1 MTDDLFAAKAA
12 ERLAAKGPL
21 ASRLRPKKFSDV
33 VGQDHLIGVGAPLR
47 VLVEQQRVTS
57 GILWGPPGTGKT
69 TLARLIA
76 THSHMV
82 FESLSAVT
90 AGVKDVRDA
99 IDRASLRLGERGERT
114 ILFVDE
120 VHRFSKSQ
128 QDALLPAVEDG
139 TVVLLGA
146 TTENPFFEINAPL
159 LSRATLWRVAPLD
172 TVALELL
179 ADRGAAEEGVELPI
193 AVRARLIEQVD
204 GDARALLT
212 TLEVAASLASARGG
226 DPRPSVSEQDLL
238 AARSGVLLN
247 RSSDTHYDQ
256 VSAFI
261 KSIRGSDPDAGLY
274 WMLRL
279 LNAGEDPVFLARR
292 LVILASE
299 DIGMADPMSL
309 VLASAAADAVRLV
322 GLPEAK
328 LNMAQ
333 AVIHL
338 ALAPKSNSVTVAL
351 GLAERDVALP
361 RMDVPAH
368 LRDGH
373 YGGAKVLGHG
383 VDYRYPHEDP
393 RGWVEQQYRPEDLD
407 AHEYYRALAH
417 GAEPQRSAWRASRR
431 DEGLPSE
438 DA

>member
-1 MTDDLFAAKAA
+1 MSGDLFAAKAA
-12 ERLAAKGPL
+12 ERLAANGPL
-21 ASRLRPKKFSDV
+21 AARLRPKRFEDV
-33 VGQDHLIGVGAPLR
+33 VGQDHLIGPGAPLR
-47 VLVEQQRVTS
+47 VLVDQQRVKS

-76 THSHMV
+76 EHSHMV
-82 FESLSAVT
+82 FEPLSAVT

-99 IDRASLRLGERGERT
+99 IDRALKRLGERGERT

-172 TVALELL
+172 EPALELL
-179 ADRGAAEEGVELPI
+179 ADRGAKAEGVELPSD
-193 AVRARLIEQVD
+193 VRATLIGQVD

-212 TLEVAASLASARGG
+212 TLEVAAALAAARGG
-226 DPRPSVSEQDLL
+226 DPAVVSEDDLL

-328 LNMAQ
+328 LNLAQ

-338 ALAPKSNSVTVAL
+338 SLAPKSNSVTIAL
-351 GLAERDVALP
+351 SLAERDAALP
-361 RMDVPAH
+361 RQEVPAH

-373 YGGAKVLGHG
+373 YAGAKTLGHG
-383 VDYRYPHEDP
+383 VAYRYPHDDP
-393 RGWVEQQYRPEDLD
+393 RGWVEQTYRPDDLEQ
-407 AHEYYRALAH
+407 HVYYQPLPH
-417 GAEPQRSAWRASRR
+417 GSEPQRSGWRSSRR
-431 DEGLPSE
+431 SEDLPSE
-438 DA
+438 GA

>member
-1 MTDDLFAAKAA
+1 VSGDLFAAKAA
-12 ERLAAKGPL
+12 ERLAANGPL
-21 ASRLRPKKFSDV
+21 AARLRPKRFEDV
-33 VGQDHLIGVGAPLR
+33 VGQDHLIGPGAPLR
-47 VLVEQQRVTS
+47 VLVDQQRVKS

-76 THSHMV
+76 EHSHMV
-82 FESLSAVT
+82 FEPLSAVT

-99 IDRASLRLGERGERT
+99 IDRALKRLGERGERT

-172 TVALELL
+172 EAALELL
-179 ADRGAAEEGVELPI
+179 ADRGAKAEGVELPSD
-193 AVRARLIEQVD
+193 VRATLIAQVD

-212 TLEVAASLASARGG
+212 TLEVAAALAAARGG
-226 DPRPSVSEQDLL
+226 DPTVVSEGDLL

-328 LNMAQ
+328 LNLAQ

-338 ALAPKSNSVTVAL
+338 ALAPKSNSVTIAL
-351 GLAERDVALP
+351 SLAERDAALP
-361 RMDVPAH
+361 RQEVPAH

-373 YGGAKVLGHG
+373 YAGAKTLGHG
-383 VDYRYPHEDP
+383 VAYRYPHDDP
-393 RGWVEQQYRPEDLD
+393 RGWVEQTYRPDDLEQ
-407 AHEYYRALAH
+407 HVYYQPLPH
-417 GAEPQRSAWRASRR
+417 GSEPQRSGWRSSRR
-431 DEGLPSE
+431 SEDLPSE
-438 DA
+438 GA

>member
-1 MTDDLFAAKAA
+1 VSDDLFAARAA
-12 ERLAAKGPL
+12 ERLAGLGPL
-21 ASRLRPKKFSDV
+21 ASRLRPTTFDDV
-33 VGQDHLIGVGAPLR
+33 VGQAHLIGPGAPLR

-69 TLARLIA
+69 TIA
-76 THSHMV
+76 KLVAKQSQMT

-90 AGVKDVRDA
+90 AGVKDVREA
-99 IDRASLRLGERGERT
+99 IERAAARLGERGQRT
-114 ILFVDE
+114 MLFIDE

-128 QDALLPAVEDG
+128 QDALLPGVEDG

-146 TTENPFFEINAPL
+146 TTENPFFSINAPL

-172 TVALELL
+172 REALAHLC
-179 ADRGAAEEGVELPI
+179 DRGASVEGVELSPE
-193 AVRARLIEQVD
+193 VRDLLIDQVD

-212 TLEVAASLASARGG
+212 TLEVAAALALARSEPVSSVTG
-226 DPRPSVSEQDLL
+226 DDLL

-247 RSSDTHYDQ
+247 RSTDTHYDQ

-279 LNAGEDPVFLARR
+279 VNAGEDPVFLARR

-309 VLASAAADAVRLV
+309 VLATSAAEAVRFV

-328 LNMAQ
+328 LTLAQ
-333 AVIHL
+333 AVVHL

-351 GLAERDVALP
+351 ARAEHDAALANHE
-361 RMDVPAH
+361 VPAH

-373 YGGAKVLGHG
+373 YRGAGVLGHG
-383 VDYRYPHEDP
+383 VSYQYPHDDP
-393 RGWVEQQYRPEDLD
+393 RGWVEQAYRPDDL
-407 AHEYYRALAH
+407 ERTRYYEQSEH
-417 GAEPQRSAWRASRR
+417 GSEPQRNLWRMSRR
-431 DEGLPSE
+431 GGGLPPVGE
-438 DA
+438 